1 MLAFAVL
8 AGLICELAQAREYD
22 ATTVAAIRFAH
33 FEVLSQQFI
42 IAKKADFYP
51 PSPDMKEKELEHRAR
66 ELFQE
71 FAPKFLALAEE
82 DPTDEAALR
91 CCEWIITYG
100 VPAGGDREKYEADCT
115 AWKMIRQH
123 LSLSERM
130 PLLCVKA
137 AQYPTLER
145 EQFLRDLPND
155 YRQPVEVHGM
165 AFLALADLL
174 AKRCELASEK
184 KEAFEKSAPEW
195 RDYITAGNRS
205 QLLDES
211 EELYQ
216 HVLDHYADLPLP
228 VNASSM
234 GKARTLGVLATRK
247 LKALKN

>member
-100 VPAGGDREKYEADCT
+100 VPAGWRSRE
-115 AWKMIRQH
+115 
-123 LSLSERM
+123 
-130 PLLCVKA
+130 V
-137 AQYPTLER
+137 
-145 EQFLRDLPND
+145 
-155 YRQPVEVHGM
+155 
-165 AFLALADLL
+165 
-174 AKRCELASEK
+174 
-184 KEAFEKSAPEW
+184 
-195 RDYITAGNRS
+195 RS
-205 QLLDES
+205 
-211 EELYQ
+211 
-216 HVLDHYADLPLP
+216 
-228 VNASSM
+228 
-234 GKARTLGVLATRK
+234 
-247 LKALKN
+247 